1 MKAEYQQEGKIL
13 NYTNP
18 TEDFIEAGTLIIY
31 GDICGI
37 AATDMA
43 SGQLGTIATTGV
55 WKMPKDKAAITG
67 GAKVYYDEENNVVTA
82 TASAAKETSNVFVGI
97 CVEEADTTAAF
108 AYVRLN
114 G

>member
-18 TEDFIEAGTLIIY
+18 TGDFIEAGTLIIY
-31 GDICGI
+31 GSICGI

-55 WKMPKDKAAITG
+55 WRMSKDATKLTG
-67 GAKVYYDEENNVVTA
+67 GAKVYYDESNDVVTA
-82 TASAAKETSNVFVGI
+82 TEASNVFVGI
-97 CVEEADTTAAF
+97 SIEEAETTAASVC
-108 AYVRLN
+108 VRLN